1 MNIDSIAFQ
10 AGNRRVS
17 NEEITDRIIILSRG
31 HLSEDQLQLL
41 SGKIMERF
49 ERSGLRERR
58 HVDSSQNQGDMA
70 IDVCH
75 QAMERAGV
83 TAKDIDMLIHC
94 GVGRGFTEPGQ
105 SHFLAADLGIRS
117 IHCFDVMDACNSW
130 IQALYLSHHLLQG
143 AHERIL
149 VVNTEV
155 PSNTPLADRSFTY
168 SDLSQ
173 LTHRFPAATMGDA
186 VSATILSRSE
196 KQWNFEFI
204 HRKDAAPLCA
214 IPNETAP
221 LFTAQRGPEVE
232 DTGAFASYG
241 RKLYQLANDIVPEVL
256 GNLADDRRD
265 FRWIFPHSHTA
276 LGWYHWGQQ
285 LGDVTPDQLK
295 WNVYP
300 DMGNLTSASMP
311 VAMARAIQAGEL
323 QRGDSIALWMAA
335 AGVTCSAV
343 GTVF

>member
-10 AGNRRVS
+10 VGNRRIS
-17 NEEITDRIIILSRG
+17 NKEITDRIITLSRG
-31 HLSEDQLQLL
+31 HLSDDQLKLL

-49 ERSGLRERR
+49 ERSGIRERR
-58 HVDSSQNQGDMA
+58 HVDATQNQGDMA

-75 QAMERAGV
+75 QAMEKAGV

-94 GVGRGFTEPGQ
+94 GVGRGFAEPGQ

-143 AHERIL
+143 AHQRIL

-168 SDLSQ
+168 SDVSQ

-232 DTGAFASYG
+232 DAGAFASYG
-241 RKLYQLANDIVPEVL
+241 RKLYQLAHDIVPEVL
-256 GNLADDRRD
+256 GNLADDRST

-285 LGDVTPDQLK
+285 LGDVTTDQLK
-295 WNVYP
+295 WNVYS

-311 VAMARAIQAGEL
+311 VAVSRAVEAGEL
-323 QRGDSIALWMAA
+323 QRGDSIAFWMAA

-343 GTVF
+343 STVY